1 MRHPVDWMVVSIA
14 LLMLAVSQWRGSA
27 DLTSAQSATAP
38 MSGDE
43 RSPFAYIREDGSEIY
58 LPVNGSRP
66 RGAMKAQ
73 ISPATTAVFTW
84 SEQPANSSRDLA
96 MLQ

>member
-27 DLTSAQSATAP
+27 DLTSAQAATAP

-66 RGAMKAQ
+66 MPRERA
-73 ISPATTAVFTW
+73 
-84 SEQPANSSRDLA
+84 LA
-96 MLQ
+96 PRRYRRAPSFFN